1 LEEFHHDNLI
11 AVNVVQ
17 PFPSR
22 WMHVIRSNQHYVSA
36 NAEVSKNLA
45 EDRERLYV
53 IGKVHYRD
61 IYNRGYET
69 AFCLSYNFGNDTVRP
84 EGEADYN
91 YQT

>member
-1 LEEFHHDNLI
+1 
-11 AVNVVQ
+11 
-17 PFPSR
+17 
-22 WMHVIRSNQHYVSA
+22 
-36 NAEVSKNLA
+36 
-45 EDRERLYV
+45 LYV